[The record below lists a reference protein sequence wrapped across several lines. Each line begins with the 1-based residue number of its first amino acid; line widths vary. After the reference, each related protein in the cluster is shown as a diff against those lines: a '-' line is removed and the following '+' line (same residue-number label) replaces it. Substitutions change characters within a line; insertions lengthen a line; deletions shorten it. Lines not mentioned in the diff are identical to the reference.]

1 MAANPPLRDAAAR
14 SAIENDLDT
23 TMMVEAA
30 AGTGKTTSL
39 VRRMVALVRRRKT
52 TIERMTAITY
62 TRKAAAHLR
71 EKFQI
76 ELEGAARTA
85 EDPSERETF
94 QSALGGLHQCFIG
107 TVHSFCARL
116 LRERPVEAGVDPDFQ
131 ELDDLE
137 DGMMRSRFWAEYCQR
152 LFINKDPALG
162 RLSKVG
168 INPRDLEQSFINVCD
183 YLDVAAVV
191 ANNLGPPD
199 LTQARLSILR
209 FLDDARSQVPNEVP
223 AKGWDSLQTL
233 VRRALRLCHLLD
245 LNQSPEFARLLELFE
260 TNAGP
265 VQNRWPDRR
274 HAKALCQ
281 RFTDLRDN
289 VVMPALLRWRE
300 YLHPILFAFIQPA
313 VDQLQ
318 RQVLRPNRWRSL

>member
-52 TIERMTAITY
+52 TIERMAAITY

-76 ELEGAARTA
+76 ELESAVKTA
-85 EDPSERETF
+85 EDTSERVTF

-116 LRERPVEAGVDPDFQ
+116 LRERPVEAGIDPDFQ

-137 DGMMRSRFWAEYCQR
+137 DRLMCLQFWGEYCQR
-152 LFINKDPALG
+152 LLINNEPALVA
-162 RLSKVG
+162 LNKVG
-168 INPRDLEQSFINVCD
+168 INPRDLEQSF
-183 YLDVAAVV
+183 
-191 ANNLGPPD
+191 
-199 LTQARLSILR
+199 
-209 FLDDARSQVPNEVP
+209 
-223 AKGWDSLQTL
+223 
-233 VRRALRLCHLLD
+233 
-245 LNQSPEFARLLELFE
+245 
-260 TNAGP
+260 
-265 VQNRWPDRR
+265 
-274 HAKALCQ
+274 
-281 RFTDLRDN
+281 
-289 VVMPALLRWRE
+289 
-300 YLHPILFAFIQPA
+300 
-313 VDQLQ
+313 
-318 RQVLRPNRWRSL
+318 

>member
-1 MAANPPLRDAAAR
+1 AASPASVNPVEIHLGHAGSFLLRGRIDRVDELGPGEFVVWDYKTGGTYGFKENRHLNAGRQIQHALYAMAAERLLSSAEYKARVRRSGYFFPGPRGEGQRISKKQDVPAAR
-14 SAIENDLDT
+14 
-23 TMMVEAA
+23 
-30 AGTGKTTSL
+30 TGKTTSL

-85 EDPSERETF
+85 EVPSERETF

-107 TVHSFCARL
+107 TVHSLCARL

-152 LFINKDPALG
+152 LFINNDPALG

-168 INPRDLEQSFINVCD
+168 INPRD
-183 YLDVAAVV
+183 
-191 ANNLGPPD
+191 
-199 LTQARLSILR
+199 
-209 FLDDARSQVPNEVP
+209 
-223 AKGWDSLQTL
+223 
-233 VRRALRLCHLLD
+233 
-245 LNQSPEFARLLELFE
+245 
-260 TNAGP
+260 
-265 VQNRWPDRR
+265 
-274 HAKALCQ
+274 
-281 RFTDLRDN
+281 
-289 VVMPALLRWRE
+289 
-300 YLHPILFAFIQPA
+300 
-313 VDQLQ
+313 
-318 RQVLRPNRWRSL
+318 